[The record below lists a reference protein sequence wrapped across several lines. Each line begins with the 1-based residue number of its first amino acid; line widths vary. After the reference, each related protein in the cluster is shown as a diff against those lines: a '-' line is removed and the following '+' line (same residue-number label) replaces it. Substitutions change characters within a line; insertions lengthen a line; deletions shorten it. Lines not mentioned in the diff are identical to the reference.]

1 MRQNTFQF
9 LIPPIFFERA
19 KEIKL
24 TPRETEVAELLAGG
38 CSWKEAA
45 DSLGISIRTVEQH
58 VEKTHSK
65 AGFNRTIECVLF
77 LLQSPGR

>member
-1 MRQNTFQF
+1 MKQSNFEF
-9 LIPPIFFERA
+9 LIPPTFFQRA

-45 DSLGISIRTVEQH
+45 DSLAISIRTVEQH
-58 VEKTHSK
+58 VEKIHSK
-65 AGFNRTIECVLF
+65 AGFPSTIQCVLF